1 MRNILLQ
8 GHVFNTK
15 KMMSHLP
22 ANGKHDVQ
30 AQDEDYRRI
39 CG

>member
-22 ANGKHDVQ
+22 ANGKHGVQ